1 MTEERKSVRTLR
13 CMLTFAFGISYLA
26 NVFLAS
32 PVLYDANTLL
42 LVVVLILS
50 FLAAKD
56 TSRLIALM
64 MFLVGAGLL
73 VFTQAPLHD
82 WEDALQD
89 NAFLIAMFI
98 MVPLI
103 SIPVRHGGYLES
115 LRYLFTQHA
124 NTKGRYYGLVSIMA
138 SFLGVL
144 VSIASVPLT
153 YEVARA
159 GRFSKNTRLLGTALS
174 RGFATCLIWSPTT
187 ATAALALSLTGANW
201 LAFAP
206 AAIACCLIAGAV
218 GWLMVEVSGLKKMRE
233 STKAREG
240 KAAEATISH
249 ELTSANEHAKKA
261 GVGACTIEAREA
273 DRETTKKLDSPDNI
287 AGAKLDARKL
297 TELIVFSSA
306 FIGVVMAVAHLFSIS
321 VIVSVALVSLVFPIL
336 WMACIKKL
344 PTLRT
349 QIGNE
354 YIAQK
359 LPQVKGQIILFT
371 AAGILAAGISASGIG
386 TLLVQDLMQLIGHD
400 VLVLTVLVLV
410 LGVIVAGVGIHPIVY
425 TAVIGGSLAASQV
438 GVTPEYLALL
448 LCATWA
454 LGNAACPTSANT
466 IAVSQLVDCSP
477 FKLSWNWNIPYVLV
491 ASVVVIAA
499 MTGLHALGAI

>member
-1 MTEERKSVRTLR
+1 
-13 CMLTFAFGISYLA
+13 
-26 NVFLAS
+26 
-32 PVLYDANTLL
+32 
-42 LVVVLILS
+42 
-50 FLAAKD
+50 
-56 TSRLIALM
+56 
-64 MFLVGAGLL
+64 
-73 VFTQAPLHD
+73 
-82 WEDALQD
+82 
-89 NAFLIAMFI
+89 
-98 MVPLI
+98 
-103 SIPVRHGGYLES
+103 
-115 LRYLFTQHA
+115 
-124 NTKGRYYGLVSIMA
+124 MA

-233 STKAREG
+233 PTKARKG

-273 DRETTKKLDSPDNI
+273 DRETTKKLDSPDDI

-297 TELIVFSSA
+297 AELIVFSSA
-306 FIGVVMAVAHLFSIS
+306 FIGVVMAVSIS

-438 GVTPEYLALL
+438 GVTSEYLALL

-466 IAVSQLVDCSP
+466 IAVSQLVACSP

>member
-1 MTEERKSVRTLR
+1 MTEERKPVRTLR
-13 CMLTFAFGISYLA
+13 CVLTFAFGISYLA

-32 PVLYDANTLL
+32 PLLYDVNTLL

-50 FLAAKD
+50 FLAAKG
-56 TSRLIALM
+56 TSRLIAIV

-73 VFTQAPLHD
+73 VFAQASLHD
-82 WEDALQD
+82 WEDALQE

-124 NTKGRYYGLVSIMA
+124 DTKGRYYGLVSIMA

-206 AAIACCLIAGAV
+206 AGIACCFIAGAV
-218 GWLMVEVSGLKKMRE
+218 GWLMVEASGLKKRRKPA
-233 STKAREG
+233 KAREG
-240 KAAEATISH
+240 KDAEAAIAH
-249 ELTSANEHAKKA
+249 EPTNDDEHAA
-261 GVGACTIEAREA
+261 TTGVGMRAIETQGSDPEA
-273 DRETTKKLDSPDNI
+273 DNSPDPENP
-287 AGAKLDARKL
+287 AEAKLDVRKL
-297 TELIVFSSA
+297 AELIVFSIA
-306 FIGVVMAVAHLFSIS
+306 FIGVVMAVAHLCSIS

-336 WMACIKKL
+336 WMACIKSL
-344 PTLRT
+344 PTLHV

-371 AAGILAAGISASGIG
+371 AAGVLAAGIGASGIG
-386 TLLVQDLMQLIGHD
+386 TLLVQNLMQLIGHD

-410 LGVIVAGVGIHPIVY
+410 LGVIVAGIGVHPIVY
-425 TAVIGGSLAASQV
+425 TAVIGGSLVASQV

-448 LCATWA
+448 LCVTWA

-491 ASVVVIAA
+491 ASVVVIAV